1 MNINVRVKTRHSKQ
15 EIVKFGDNR
24 YLVYVTSEP
33 ENNEA
38 NIELIGMLSKY
49 FGVTPKSIK
58 IKFGL
63 SSSDKLVEI
72 E

>member
-1 MNINVRVKTRHSKQ
+1 MNINIRVKTGHSKQ

-33 ENNEA
+33 ENNKA
-38 NIELIGMLSKY
+38 NLELIGMLSKY
-49 FGVTPKSIK
+49 FGVPPARVK

-63 SSSDKLVEI
+63 SGSDKLVEI
-72 E
+72 G

>member
-1 MNINVRVKTRHSKQ
+1 MNINVRVKTKSSKQ

-24 YLVYVTSEP
+24 YLVYLREEP
-33 ENNEA
+33 ENNKA

-49 FGVTPKSIK
+49 FGVPVGRIK

-63 SSSDKLVEI
+63 TGSDKLI
-72 E
+72 EVG